1 MLKTALFAQG
11 YTISGRAYDEA
22 DKKFG
27 PVRVVLYDQ
36 DKKKIFE
43 EKTAGSGKFK
53 IKDIVNGKYTM
64 NIYGEGGRGVTKNI
78 TINGADI
85 NDLKPSLLPNE
96 DQVQLTLKATA
107 AGASINWKTVPGA
120 KEFIVYR
127 DNKEIA
133 TVTETSFLD
142 PVEPSKTFAYGVT
155 VLKNDGTKGTR
166 SITEYGK
173 TSIPFPNDI
182 KGSAKK
188 NNSSLNWFPVEDAS
202 GYKIYRDGE

>member
-1 MLKTALFAQG
+1 MALMFKTALLAQG

-64 NIYGEGGRGVTKNI
+64 NIYGEGGRGVTENI

-85 NDLKPSLLPNE
+85 NDLKKFSFFILQIFLPLLAHLLE
-96 DQVQLTLKATA
+96 ELRL
-107 AGASINWKTVPGA
+107 
-120 KEFIVYR
+120 FCF
-127 DNKEIA
+127 
-133 TVTETSFLD
+133 FL
-142 PVEPSKTFAYGVT
+142 YG
-155 VLKNDGTKGTR
+155 
-166 SITEYGK
+166 
-173 TSIPFPNDI
+173 
-182 KGSAKK
+182 
-188 NNSSLNWFPVEDAS
+188 
-202 GYKIYRDGE
+202 